1 MEARFDY
8 SRLGQQDG
16 TFAMSLLSMQPPP
29 GSGRSTIAVVDDDVR
44 VLESLE
50 NLLES
55 YGYVVRPYE
64 SPMEFLQD
72 KILFEIDCLIS
83 DVGMPLMDG
92 FELQQRVGNDRPQL
106 PVILITG
113 CHDLQK
119 SADSAVNNRGFFRK
133 PFDSRALLRA
143 VAEAIH

>member
-1 MEARFDY
+1 MG
-8 SRLGQQDG
+8 S
-16 TFAMSLLSMQPPP
+16 LSMQSPPET
-29 GSGRSTIAVVDDDVR
+29 SQSTIAVVDDDVR

-64 SPMEFLQD
+64 SPTDFLHD
-72 KILFEIDCLIS
+72 NILFEIDCLIS

-92 FELQQRVGNDRPQL
+92 FELQERVGNDRPQL

-113 CHDLQK
+113 RHDLSESGA
-119 SADSAVNNRGFFRK
+119 SAMNNRGFFRK

-143 VAEAIH
+143 VAEALPNC